1 MTLTRKRAIHIGL
14 TAIAG
19 VVLLQVFSSTTCYEH
34 DLESFLMAAGFFL
47 SPALLIAAVC
57 LFTTN
62 PLRAVGSCLLFAPW
76 LVFAYYTDCI
86 RPYEGGGAS
95 MVYVLVLLLGTPCAL
110 LGALITGPV
119 MRVFNLSIVGTTSS
133 SKQ

>member
-1 MTLTRKRAIHIGL
+1 MTFTRRSAILVGL
-14 TAIAG
+14 AAIAS
-19 VVLLQVFSSTTCYEH
+19 VVLLQAFSSTSCYEH
-34 DLESFLMAAGFFL
+34 DLASFLQVTGFFL
-47 SPALLIAAVC
+47 VPALLIATVC
-57 LFTTN
+57 LFTAN

-110 LGALITGPV
+110 LGAVITGPV
-119 MRVFNLSIVGTTSS
+119 MRLFNLSI
-133 SKQ
+133 KRAE

>member
-1 MTLTRKRAIHIGL
+1 MTFTRKQAVLIGL
-14 TAIAG
+14 AAIAS
-19 VVLLQVFSSTTCYEH
+19 VVLLQAFSSATCYEH
-34 DLESFLMAAGFFL
+34 DLASFLQTSGFFL
-47 SPALLIAAVC
+47 GPALLIAGVC
-57 LFTTN
+57 LLTAN

-95 MVYVLVLLLGTPCAL
+95 MVYVLVLLQCTPCAL
-110 LGALITGPV
+110 LGALVTGPL
-119 MRVFNLSIVGTTSS
+119 MRLSNLSMVGTNGS

>member
-1 MTLTRKRAIHIGL
+1 MTLTRKQAILAGL
-14 TAIAG
+14 AAIAG
-19 VVLLQVFSSTTCYEH
+19 VVLLQAFNSATCYEH
-34 DLESFLMAAGFFL
+34 DLVSFLMAAGFFL
-47 SPALLIAAVC
+47 SPALLIATVC
-57 LFTTN
+57 LFTAN

-95 MVYVLVLLLGTPCAL
+95 MVYVLVLLLGTPCAF

-119 MRVFNLSIVGTTSS
+119 MRLFNLSIKRAG
-133 SKQ
+133 

>member
-1 MTLTRKRAIHIGL
+1 MTFTHKRAIHIGL
-14 TAIAG
+14 AAIAG
-19 VVLLQVFSSTTCYEH
+19 VLLLQAFSSSTCYEH
-34 DLESFLMAAGFFL
+34 DFVSFLMAAGFFL
-47 SPALLIAAVC
+47 GPALLITTVC
-57 LFTTN
+57 LFTAN

-119 MRVFNLSIVGTTSS
+119 MRLLNISIKRAG
-133 SKQ
+133 